1 MEEVEVFQQ
10 PVQEEE
16 NVEVEE
22 VEVFEQME
30 ERPGGTGGVF
40 SVWERC

>member
-16 NVEVEE
+16 NVE